1 MNYFLATT
9 KHSMLLTN
17 IGNQKSQIVKYL
29 YLDRIIFYDLILPP
43 SL

>member
-1 MNYFLATT
+1 MNYFLATP

-29 YLDRIIFYDLILPP
+29 YLAKIIFYDLTLPP